1 MPGAALMDVYG
12 PLEVLYLVTGRFHI
26 NLKIIS
32 PDGKN
37 VKLTPPL
44 GNQFN
49 STFAPEYVAS
59 ASFDDDIDLDVL
71 IVPGGAAARDTS
83 LTYVDD
89 YLVKMYPKLDY
100 LISICTGA
108 IFPARAGLYDGRRV
122 TTNKN
127 AWNLVTAHGNNVTWV
142 APARYV
148 IDGNIWSSSGVGLSI
163 STCKFPVHVGY
174 LRTDFCFKVSAG
186 VDLMLHWVKEWYG
199 EAIFNTIRIG
209 GEHIVHD
216 QDDDPFTDELGVPH
230 QGQL

>member
-1 MPGAALMDVYG
+1 ETTPINYGVVVMPGAALMDVYG

-108 IFPARAGLYDGRRV
+108 IFPARAGLYNGRRV

-148 IDGNIWSSSGVGLSI
+148 IDGNIWSSSGV
-163 STCKFPVHVGY
+163 
-174 LRTDFCFKVSAG
+174 SAG

-199 EAIFNTIRIG
+199 EAMFNTIRIG
-209 GEHIVHD
+209 GEHIVHG